1 MSTELLDWV
10 YNYLDHDEDIVVPIK
25 KMWNEWRANHSQPGL
40 AGFTALILADE
51 RIEEMEGVDHTEG
64 LEFDSP
70 EELAEYEQEMEE
82 VGFYS
87 GPRVKLLA
95 REITLEHIA
104 GMIKKHNDRMEW
116 ALRQA
121 HASMPDDVSE
131 PEEGQLLDLMAQVE
145 QLRRHLREIGLEPDD
160 DSADDSRV
168 K

>member
-1 MSTELLDWV
+1 MSVELLNWV
-10 YNYLDHDEDIVVPIK
+10 CNYLDQDEEIVVPIK
-25 KMWNEWRANHSQPGL
+25 KMWNEWQVNHPQPGL
-40 AGFTALILADE
+40 AEFTALILADE
-51 RIEEMEGVDHTEG
+51 RIEGMEGIDHTEG

-121 HASMPDDVSE
+121 HAAMPDDVDE
-131 PEEGQLLDLMAQVE
+131 PEEGQLIHLMAQVE
-145 QLRRHLREIGLEPDD
+145 QLRQRLREIGLEPDD
-160 DSADDSRV
+160 D
-168 K
+168 

>member
-1 MSTELLDWV
+1 MSTKLREWV
-10 YNYLDHDEDIVVPIK
+10 CTYLEQDEDIVVPIK
-25 KMWNEWRANHSQPGL
+25 KMWNEWRATHPQPEL
-40 AGFTALILADE
+40 EQFTALILADE
-51 RIEEMEGVDHTEG
+51 RIEEMEGIDHTEG

-121 HASMPDDVSE
+121 HAAMPDDVDE
-131 PEEGQLLDLMAQVE
+131 PEEGQLIDLLAQVE
-145 QLRRHLREIGLEPDD
+145 QLRQHLREIGLEPDD
-160 DSADDSRV
+160 DSIE
-168 K
+168 